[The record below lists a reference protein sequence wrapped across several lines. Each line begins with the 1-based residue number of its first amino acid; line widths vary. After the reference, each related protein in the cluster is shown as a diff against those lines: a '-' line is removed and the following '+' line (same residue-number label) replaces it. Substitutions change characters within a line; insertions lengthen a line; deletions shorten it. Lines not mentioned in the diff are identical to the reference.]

1 MERSVSGKLVQG
13 SGVAERSEA
22 EPLPEVLSTEVGPR
36 PSRRKFSAAFKQR
49 IVKEAERYKESRE
62 LGAFLRR
69 EGVYSS
75 QLTQWRKQVAEGGW
89 TALNQRRGRKRK
101 EVNPLDKKVRELEA
115 KNRKLQK
122 QLAQAEAIIEIQKKV
137 AAILKLGN
145 DETGSSL

>member
-1 MERSVSGKLVQG
+1 MERSLSGKSLQG

-22 EPLPEVLSTEVGPR
+22 EPLPDVLSTEVASR
-36 PSRRKFSAAFKQR
+36 QLRRKFSATFKQR

-75 QLTQWRKQVAEGGW
+75 QLTQWRKQLVEGGLA
-89 TALNQRRGRKRK
+89 ALSQNRGRKPK
-101 EVNPLDKKVRELEA
+101 EVNPLDKKVRELEV

-122 QLAQAEAIIEIQKKV
+122 QLAQAEAIIDIQKKV
-137 AAILKLGN
+137 AAILNLGN
-145 DETGSSL
+145 DESGNSL